1 MPLALLRTLRPRQ
14 WVKNIFVVA
23 PLVFSLRL
31 TESESLVRALLGFA
45 LFSLIS
51 GCVYVLNDLV
61 DVDKD
66 RLHPQKRTRP
76 IASGALSESA
86 ARIYLL
92 ITLPLSLVACYLL
105 APGFAV
111 AAAGYFVLNVAY
123 SFKLKDLAY
132 VDVFLIASFFLLRV
146 FAGAFAIAVPAS
158 PWLLICT
165 GLLALFLGF
174 GKRAHELANTASPSE
189 QRPALAHYHLGTLR
203 WILHFLGI
211 VTVVVYV
218 LYTVSE
224 HTVAMFGTT
233 YLVYTALFPIIG
245 ILRFVHLAT
254 TRHDAES
261 PTEEMLKDPLFMTNI
276 ALYAA
281 ATLAIL
287 YGGF

>member
-1 MPLALLRTLRPRQ
+1 MLLALLRTLRPRQ

-31 TESESLVRALLGFA
+31 TQPESLVRALLAFI

-76 IASGALSESA
+76 IASGALSQSA
-86 ARIYLL
+86 AWIYLM
-92 ITLPLSLVACYLL
+92 IALPLCLVACYLL
-105 APGFAV
+105 EPRFTA

-123 SFKLKDLAY
+123 SFKLKDIAY
-132 VDVFLIASFFLLRV
+132 VDVLLIATFFLLRV
-146 FAGAFAIAVPAS
+146 VAGAFAIEVPAS
-158 PWLLICT
+158 PWLLVCT

-174 GKRAHELANTASPSE
+174 GKRAHELANTADPSE
-189 QRPALAHYHLGTLR
+189 QRPALQHYHLATLR
-203 WILHFLGI
+203 WILHSLGI

-218 LYTVSE
+218 LYTVNA
-224 HTVAMFGTT
+224 HTEEMFGTT
-233 YLVYTALFPIIG
+233 LLVYTVIFPIVG

-261 PTEEMLKDPLFMTNI
+261 PTEEMLKDAPFMVNLL
-276 ALYAA
+276 LYGAA
-281 ATLAIL
+281 IVVIL
-287 YGGF
+287 YGGL